1 MLVVRIVAV
10 NVVEWNAA
18 ALLAVA
24 GRPRGTAEAAGTVVE
39 AGVRLWLD
47 KDGKQS
53 VDLNAFG

>member
-1 MLVVRIVAV
+1 M